1 MSPVLRKDDVRG
13 MMGCMWAWVIS
24 AGLAVCAFVWAHAA
38 EAQEAECRNGQGL
51 KCWFIIGEAYKAPNR
66 VAFIARH
73 ADRATVGGK
82 RALEVVQVIE
92 SSDFPDR
99 YAIWEMEVDC
109 GRRTFRILRDR
120 AVDNRGSV
128 REEPSHAPDWKPLEK
143 AQYGESI
150 AFPFA
155 CDPDVIK
162 DRSSYLA
169 AFAGDAYRV
178 PDMGAQFRRVI
189 WREER

>member
-1 MSPVLRKDDVRG
+1 MKPETRLSDIRWVPIRAWEWMRSATLAGCVL
-13 MMGCMWAWVIS
+13 
-24 AGLAVCAFVWAHAA
+24 VCAQAA
-38 EAQEAECRNGQGL
+38 EAQESECRNGQGL
-51 KCWFIIGEAYKAPNR
+51 KCWFIIGEAYKAPER

-73 ADRATVGGK
+73 ADRGPGDGK
-82 RALEVVQVIE
+82 RALEVVQIIE
-92 SSDFPDR
+92 SADFPDR
-99 YAIWEMEVDC
+99 YAIWDMEIEC

-120 AVDNRGSV
+120 AADKSGSV
-128 REEPSHAPDWKPLEK
+128 RQEPSYAPDWKPLEA

-169 AFAGDAYRV
+169 AFAGNAYRV
-178 PDMGAQFRRVI
+178 PDMVAQFRRVI
-189 WREER
+189 WREGR